1 MCLRSTTV
9 FIKELPE
16 SKGDT
21 TLVNTII
28 NMAHGLS
35 LEVVAEGGESAKQ
48 LEHLRSMDCHLAQ
61 GYYFRKPVP
70 AHLFDKRMQKLAGLE
85 PA

>member
-1 MCLRSTTV
+1 VLKINHS
-9 FIKELPE
+9 FIKGLPD
-16 SKGDT
+16 SKDNT

-28 NMAHGLS
+28 NMAHELS
-35 LEVVAEGGESAKQ
+35 LEIVAEGVESAKQ
-48 LEHLRSMDCHLAQ
+48 LKHLRSMDCHLAQ
-61 GYYFRKPVP
+61 GYFFSKSVP